1 MPMRE
6 WTEAERIERDLIR
19 HHKGTLYGKFIKAI
33 DDYELIRPGDKIA
46 VAMSGGKDSLLMAKL
61 FQEAKRRG
69 TVDFELVFLTMDPG
83 FAPELLQSFLE
94 NCRRLE
100 IPVVV
105 EPSRLFDVLMVE
117 APEDPCFLCARMRR
131 GFLYQAAKKHGCNK
145 LALGHHF
152 NDVIETTMLNVLYA
166 GQFRTM
172 MPKARSEH
180 YENMELIRPLYLIK
194 EDDIIRFMK
203 ANGIETIACGCNLTC
218 KSSDSRRAAIKQWI
232 KDWKKTHPDLDIS
245 IFRAAENVGLHNV
258 LGYVMPDGTKRTFQ
272 DDYE

>member
-1 MPMRE
+1 MTMRE
-6 WTEAERIERDLIR
+6 WTECERIERDLIR
-19 HHKGTLYGKFIKAI
+19 HYKGTLYGKFIKAV
-33 DDYELIRPGDKIA
+33 DEYELIRPGDKIA

-69 TVDFELVFLTMDPG
+69 TVDFELVFLCMDPG
-83 FAPELLQSFLE
+83 FHPDLLAGFLE
-94 NCRRLE
+94 NCRRLA

-105 EPSRLFDVLMVE
+105 EPSRLFEVLAVE

-180 YENMELIRPLYLIK
+180 YENMELIRPMYLIK
-194 EDDIIRFMK
+194 EEDIIRFMK
-203 ANGIETIACGCNLTC
+203 TNAIETIACGCNLTC
-218 KSSDSRRAAIKQWI
+218 KSGDSRRAAIKQWI
-232 KDWKKTHPDLDIS
+232 KDWQKAHPDLDVS

-258 LGYVMPDGTKRTFQ
+258 LGYTLPDGKKRTFM